1 MPPFKLDFTDIAEA
15 QLEKLRTSP
24 SLAKRYKS
32 VRKAL
37 GYLEQN
43 PRHPGLNAHKYSDYQ
58 GPNGE
63 EVFEVYAE
71 NRTPAAYRIFWYY
84 GREPRQIV
92 VLAIMPHP

>member
-1 MPPFKLDFTDIAEA
+1 VPSFKVQLNDEAEA
-15 QLEKLRTSP
+15 QLETLRINP
-24 SLAKRYKS
+24 SLAKRFKS

-37 GYLEQN
+37 GQLETN
-43 PRHPGLNAHKYSDYQ
+43 PRHPGLHAHKYSKFK

-63 EVFEVYAE
+63 DVFEVYAE